1 MRGRMRAEA
10 AERGRLLAEAM
21 EPEED
26 GRASVEELTKEHG
39 VVFVLHREGVVETLE
54 GLAGQGDRLVGVAP
68 RKGGEAT
75 TAGLKGA
82 WLVFERSG

>member
-10 AERGRLLAEAM
+10 AERGRPLAEAM

-26 GRASVEELTKEHG
+26 GRASVEELTKGHG
-39 VVFVLHREGVVETLE
+39 VAFVLHREGAAETLE
-54 GLAGQGDRLVGVAP
+54 GLAGQGDRLVSVAP

-75 TAGLKGA
+75 TAGLEGA
-82 WLVFERSG
+82 WPVFERSG